1 MTVDYNRDAAED
13 AWTRIETFFGRY
25 LSVVD

>member
-1 MTVDYNRDAAED
+1 MAVDYNRDAAED

-25 LSVVD
+25 LSVVE